1 MTPASPLRTGTK
13 ATVLRNII
21 FDWSGTL
28 VDDLPAVWQATNHVF
43 QQAGVPV
50 LTLDQFRAEFTL
62 PFQGF
67 YQRYTPHIPLPRL
80 EEWFH
85 GRFRELQGEVVELPH
100 ARRFL
105 ELCRGVGC
113 RTFLLS
119 TIHRDH
125 YAAQSSKNGFDR
137 FMDRS
142 YIEAWNKKEWIHR
155 VLQENDLKPEETLF
169 IGDMEHDIE
178 TAHHAGVFSC
188 AVLTGYTQ
196 LDQLRA
202 SKPHLIVENL
212 GELHLLLEG
221 NGFEFPPKASYQS
234 EVSPPPAA
242 GALRPNEA
250 DPVLR
255 DPPKTKRPL
264 AMDKITV
271 CDLEV
276 HYRVGVPDAERRA
289 PQRLLISL
297 DLYRDL
303 QAAADSDALESTTN
317 YFAVTERLKA
327 FGEGREWRLIEALA
341 GDIVRMVQEEF
352 RIPRITVTIKKFII
366 PEARYVAVTLTRG
379 VAD

>member
-125 YAAQSSKNGFDR
+125 YEAQSSKNGFDR

-169 IGDMEHDIE
+169 IGAQVHQ
-178 TAHHAGVFSC
+178 VRRVRSNRS
-188 AVLTGYTQ
+188 
-196 LDQLRA
+196 RA
-202 SKPHLIVENL
+202 
-212 GELHLLLEG
+212 
-221 NGFEFPPKASYQS
+221 
-234 EVSPPPAA
+234 
-242 GALRPNEA
+242 
-250 DPVLR
+250 
-255 DPPKTKRPL
+255 
-264 AMDKITV
+264 
-271 CDLEV
+271 
-276 HYRVGVPDAERRA
+276 
-289 PQRLLISL
+289 
-297 DLYRDL
+297 
-303 QAAADSDALESTTN
+303 
-317 YFAVTERLKA
+317 
-327 FGEGREWRLIEALA
+327 
-341 GDIVRMVQEEF
+341 
-352 RIPRITVTIKKFII
+352 
-366 PEARYVAVTLTRG
+366 
-379 VAD
+379 